1 MDAKTFKKLN
11 EKLGDYGCYGY
22 MDVSTGHIT
31 ESDKDLLEAGNDP
44 TGTVLIATY
53 PEGFFLSIGEE
64 EEIDDSFSKELHDL
78 ISYARQNGCALLRL
92 DADGMSF
99 PDFPTF
105 DW

>member
-44 TGTVLIATY
+44 TGTVQIPIY
-53 PEGFFLSIGEE
+53 PRRILPFHWRGG
-64 EEIDDSFSKELHDL
+64 
-78 ISYARQNGCALLRL
+78 G
-92 DADGMSF
+92 
-99 PDFPTF
+99 